1 MFEDFIFG
9 CFIIIQMILRRDHA
23 EQRDRAY
30 FLRFTFVQNMQAII
44 TNDYLEFLVN
54 NYTWQF
60 GRGGL
65 NVYDCPQWR
74 RLNNECVFVVY
85 PLNKFFSLPQAHSGL
100 WILE

>member
-54 NYTWQF
+54 NYT
-60 GRGGL
+60 
-65 NVYDCPQWR
+65 
-74 RLNNECVFVVY
+74 
-85 PLNKFFSLPQAHSGL
+85 
-100 WILE
+100 